1 MFDFFEKKQAGQF
14 IVADVETLR
23 SAFRLWAAEE
33 RAALKKKE
41 MSEALIS
48 SDEVCK
54 RLAKNKCTLWRWE
67 KNGYLVPVK
76 VGGLNY
82 YRLADIEKIEKGGVK

>member
-1 MFDFFEKKQAGQF
+1 
-14 IVADVETLR
+14 
-23 SAFRLWAAEE
+23 
-33 RAALKKKE
+33 